1 MTGCLIK
8 DLMLIKNQ
16 KQFLVIIGV
25 IGLMMLIIYD
35 NPSFVFGYLTVM
47 LSFSA
52 DYHAGLR

>member
-25 IGLMMLIIYD
+25 IEEHVDKTCKRLAEVHKPRLQVSGSKFI
-35 NPSFVFGYLTVM
+35 
-47 LSFSA
+47 
-52 DYHAGLR
+52 